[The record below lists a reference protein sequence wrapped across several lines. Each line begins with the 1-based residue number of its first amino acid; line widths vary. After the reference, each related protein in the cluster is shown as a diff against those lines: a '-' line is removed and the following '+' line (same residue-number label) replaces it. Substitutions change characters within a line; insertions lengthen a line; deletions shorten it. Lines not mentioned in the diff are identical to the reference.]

1 MAEYTK
7 PVPRSE
13 TPMINEVFWD
23 AAKRHELL
31 IPRCRKCNSF
41 FWYPR
46 PACPTCWE
54 EDWEWVAV
62 KGTGRVHTY
71 TIVRQPQNPA
81 FNDDVPY
88 VYAIIQ
94 LDEGV
99 RMISNVIKC
108 NVPDGVKVDM
118 RVKVVFDD
126 VTPEW
131 SLPKFEP
138 A

>member
-7 PVPRSE
+7 PLPRSE
-13 TPMINEVFWD
+13 TPVINEVFWD

-31 IPRCRKCNSF
+31 VPRCRKCNSF

-46 PACPTCWE
+46 PACPKCWE

-62 KGTGRVHTY
+62 KGTGRVHTF
-71 TIVRQPQNPA
+71 TIVRQPQNPS

-108 NVPDGVKVDM
+108 KVPDDVKVDM

-126 VTPEW
+126 VTSEW